1 MFHRFSQY
9 KSYQTILIMT
19 LCGITHGSACGK
31 IRFQWFSLSL
41 CFNAVLVFKYKFSEN
56 HFKVI
61 NSTANNALHAYMLL
75 HWLHHCRTNTASFR
89 HINHVRHQKKHC
101 STTAINSKHHPL
113 PSQHRDTFQALSFP
127 PWCLND
133 LTLHPV
139 TLRMTTILCFF
150 SLAFKP
156 LLSPFSLHVFSPYPL
171 SFISI
176 GEHRLACLSPSV
188 LTNISLHAASFHSS
202 ILSSTRALLLSPYH

>member
-1 MFHRFSQY
+1 MLYMHTCSCTDYTTAALTLQVLGTLTMSGIRRSIAVQLPLT
-9 KSYQTILIMT
+9 QNTIHYPHSTVILF
-19 LCGITHGSACGK
+19 
-31 IRFQWFSLSL
+31 RLSL
-41 CFNAVLVFKYKFSEN
+41 FLPG
-56 HFKVI
+56 
-61 NSTANNALHAYMLL
+61 
-75 HWLHHCRTNTASFR
+75 ASMIW
-89 HINHVRHQKKHC
+89 H
-101 STTAINSKHHPL
+101 S
-113 PSQHRDTFQALSFP
+113 
-127 PWCLND
+127 
-133 LTLHPV
+133 

-156 LLSPFSLHVFSPYPL
+156 LLSPLSLHVFSPYPL

>member
-1 MFHRFSQY
+1 M
-9 KSYQTILIMT
+9 L
-19 LCGITHGSACGK
+19 
-31 IRFQWFSLSL
+31 
-41 CFNAVLVFKYKFSEN
+41 
-56 HFKVI
+56 
-61 NSTANNALHAYMLL
+61 YM
-75 HWLHHCRTNTASFR
+75 HT
-89 HINHVRHQKKHC
+89 C
-101 STTAINSKHHPL
+101 SCTDYTTAALTLQVLGTLTMSGIRRSIAVQLPL
-113 PSQHRDTFQALSFP
+113 TQNTIHYPHSTVILFRLSFP

-156 LLSPFSLHVFSPYPL
+156 LLSPLSLHVFSPYPL

>member
-1 MFHRFSQY
+1 MLYMHTCSCTDYTTAALTLQVLGTLTMSGIRRSIAVQLPLT
-9 KSYQTILIMT
+9 QNTIHYPHSTVIL
-19 LCGITHGSACGK
+19 
-31 IRFQWFSLSL
+31 FSLSL
-41 CFNAVLVFKYKFSEN
+41 
-56 HFKVI
+56 
-61 NSTANNALHAYMLL
+61 
-75 HWLHHCRTNTASFR
+75 
-89 HINHVRHQKKHC
+89 
-101 STTAINSKHHPL
+101 
-113 PSQHRDTFQALSFP
+113 P

-156 LLSPFSLHVFSPYPL
+156 LLSPLSPHVFSPYPL